1 MWLTEEKMEM
11 KHSIKAKDLKI
22 RIRKK
27 CDRTKQI
34 IVFFCSFLVR
44 FEKLKFDGKIFVSEN
59 TDHQNAKQIKMKVVK
74 YMHV

>member
-1 MWLTEEKMEM
+1 M

-27 CDRTKQI
+27 CARTKQI

-44 FEKLKFDGKIFVSEN
+44 FEKLKFDGYIFENDSLFEN
-59 TDHQNAKQIKMKVVK
+59 TNHQNAK
-74 YMHV
+74 